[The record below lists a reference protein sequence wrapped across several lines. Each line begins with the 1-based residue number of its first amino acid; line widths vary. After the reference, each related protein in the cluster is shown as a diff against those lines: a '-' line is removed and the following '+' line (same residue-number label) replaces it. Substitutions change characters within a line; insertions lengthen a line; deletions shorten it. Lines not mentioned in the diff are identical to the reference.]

1 MSKVE
6 QIDAYFGNEMTDAE
20 MLNLENSVHNDPSL
34 KKEFE
39 FQQEIVNSLREAR
52 KAELK
57 AMLNAVPVSGGMSTG
72 SSLSLGKVVSMVA
85 AVAILGTSVYFIAD
99 SDKGVQEERA
109 TTPTIKQEPVL
120 EPAKEVTTSSIEE
133 ESNANLS
140 EGTAANMIAEEATTT
155 NQEPSAPLR
164 ETESVVVKANETNE
178 ASTNKVT
185 ASESKPV
192 VVTKPNFNKPDV
204 SSFGTV
210 PDKRDSLEAP
220 GGNLVGNRYKEQKG
234 VEVEVE
240 NGSRKYDFHYQF
252 KDGKLFLYGDFDHNL
267 YEILEINANSDKSLF
282 LFYESKYY
290 SLDKS
295 RTKTSSLEALTDS
308 KLINRLDSIRSQD

>member
-20 MLNLENSVHNDPSL
+20 MLNFENSVHNDPSL

-99 SDKGVQEERA
+99 SDKGVQQEKA
-109 TTPTIKQEPVL
+109 ITPTIKQEPVL
-120 EPAKEVTTSSIEE
+120 EPAKEVATSSIEE
-133 ESNANLS
+133 ESNTDLS
-140 EGTAANMIAEEATTT
+140 EGAAADMIAEETTT
-155 NQEPSAPLR
+155 TTQEPSAPLR
-164 ETESVVVKANETNE
+164 ETETVAAKANEANETN
-178 ASTNKVT
+178 TNKVT

-220 GGNLVGNRYKEQKG
+220 GGNLAGNRYKEQKG

-282 LFYESKYY
+282 LFYQSKYY

-295 RTKTSSLEALTDS
+295 QAKTTSLEALTDS